1 MIASEKAR
9 LKLSAPIQAFCE
21 RQIGVGAEMVLD
33 ANFVK
38 LLMVKGPEGRDQG
51 AKRVYQRKLCLND
64 LHDQVKVCLLCEGE
78 AALGSRCTSDSG
90 TPSASKFVINR

>member
-1 MIASEKAR
+1 MA
-9 LKLSAPIQAFCE
+9 
-21 RQIGVGAEMVLD
+21 LD

-51 AKRVYQRKLCLND
+51 AKRVYQRKLCPND

-78 AALGSRCTSDSG
+78 AALGFALHLRQRDALREQVRDQYKVTVGDESQVAALVTRLET
-90 TPSASKFVINR
+90 AAE